1 MFYITFTYLDTGFC
15 VFACPDKAF
24 ACGTKTTISTLAAD
38 ARNKA
43 EEFKWCGL
51 LQKTTKNTPR
61 ALKRHDF

>member
-1 MFYITFTYLDTGFC
+1 MVYITFTYLDTGFC

-43 EEFKWCGL
+43 EEFKGCGL
-51 LQKTTKNTPR
+51 LHNKD
-61 ALKRHDF
+61 H